1 MTSPTPQTTPP
12 FDRKRLPPGVEPP
25 TAADPERIGG
35 YSVVGCVGA
44 GGMGAVYAGLDA
56 GGGCAAVKVVH
67 AHFAADADFR
77 ARFVREVEMVR
88 RVRAACAPA
97 FLDADA
103 RADTPW
109 LATEYV
115 PGLTLRQHVRR
126 HGPLSGGVLLALAV
140 GLAEALT
147 AIHAAGVVHRDLK
160 PGNVILSPTGP
171 KVLDFGIARAV
182 EGTALTRTGGLFGT
196 PGWVAP
202 EQYEGQAASDR
213 SDMFAWAGLVA
224 FAATG
229 RDPFG
234 RESAEVV
241 SHRVR
246 NGEPDL
252 DGVPPELLDPVRRAF
267 DKDPGRRPPA
277 VEVVTALTSGWN
289 ATRIQPFHGDPVT
302 EVVPGLLAT
311 EWRGVEAPAPRRVRR
326 SGRAPLLAATAAV
339 LVAALVGTWLVVR
352 PEGGQEA
359 ADGGAAD
366 GGTATG
372 DAAGTTGD
380 AAGSGEPAVRTDPEN
395 LEAVVGEAVELALGA
410 SSFTAYSATRE
421 AEMSTGSTTRYSYT
435 EDPEPRYFQSLYA
448 GPATFV
454 TLEVGEGPDDVLART
469 DSNLVGLVEGAYYRP
484 APEELEDGPRAGWTS
499 TVESLRAV
507 LGEGRQVSYQG
518 ESAPPV
524 TDYPEDMTEGVDL
537 SGRTGHHYTGTYVG
551 ESILAPGQEAEFT
564 FDLWI
569 GGDGYPQ
576 HFQTYES
583 SEGEGV
589 NGTFLTGNSTT
600 VGFLQFNGP
609 VEVEVPDESEIA
621 ASREEAAPQT
631 GTG

>member
-1 MTSPTPQTTPP
+1 MTTATTPA

-25 TAADPERIGG
+25 TGSDPERIGG
-35 YSVVGCVGA
+35 YSVVGRVGA

-67 AHFAADADFR
+67 AHFAADPEFR
-77 ARFVREVEMVR
+77 ARFAREVEMVR

-97 FLDADA
+97 FLDADT

-160 PGNVILSPTGP
+160 PGNVILAPTGP

-202 EQYEGQAASDR
+202 EQYEGRAASDR

-267 DKDPGRRPPA
+267 DKDPGRRPTA
-277 VEVVTALTSGWN
+277 AEVVTELTSGWN
-289 ATRIQPFHGDPVT
+289 ATRVQPLQGDPVT

-311 EWRGVEAPAPRRVRR
+311 EWRGVEAPTPRRVRR
-326 SGRAPLLAATAAV
+326 SGRTPLLAATAAV
-339 LVAALVGTWLVVR
+339 LAAALVGTWLVVR
-352 PEGGQEA
+352 PEDGQEA
-359 ADGGAAD
+359 AGGGAAD
-366 GGTATG
+366 GGTETG
-372 DAAGTTGD
+372 DGTGTGGGAADT
-380 AAGSGEPAVRTDPEN
+380 GEPAVLADPEN
-395 LEAVVGEAVELALGA
+395 VEAVVGEAVELALGA
-410 SSFTAYSATRE
+410 TSFTAYSATRQ
-421 AEMSTGSTTRYSYT
+421 AEMSTGGTTSYAYT

-448 GPATFV
+448 GPATYV
-454 TLEVGEGPDDVLART
+454 TLEIGEGPDDVLART
-469 DSNLVGLVEGAYYRP
+469 DSNLVGVVEGAYYRP
-484 APEELEDGPRAGWTS
+484 APEELEEGPRAGWTT

-507 LGEGRQVSYQG
+507 LGEGSRVSYQG

-524 TDYPEDMTEGVDL
+524 TDYPEDMTEGMDL
-537 SGRTGHHYTGTYVG
+537 AGRTGHHYTGTYVG
-551 ESILAPGQEAEFT
+551 EAALAPGQQEAELT

-569 GGDGYPQ
+569 GEDGYPQ

-583 SEGEGV
+583 AEEEGI
-589 NGTFLTGNSTT
+589 NGAFMTGYSTT

-609 VEVEVPDESEIA
+609 VEVEVPEESEIA

>member
-1 MTSPTPQTTPP
+1 MTTATTPA

-25 TAADPERIGG
+25 TGADPERIGG
-35 YSVVGCVGA
+35 YSVVGRVGA

-67 AHFAADADFR
+67 AHFAADPDFR
-77 ARFVREVEMVR
+77 ARFAREVEMVR

-97 FLDADA
+97 FLDADT

-160 PGNVILSPTGP
+160 PGNVILAPSGP

-202 EQYEGQAASDR
+202 EQYEGRAASDR

-267 DKDPGRRPPA
+267 DKDPGRRPTA
-277 VEVVTALTSGWN
+277 AEVVAGLTSGWN
-289 ATRIQPFHGDPVT
+289 ATRVQPLQGDPVT

-326 SGRAPLLAATAAV
+326 SGRPLLAAAAAV

-352 PEGGQEA
+352 PQDGQET
-359 ADGGAAD
+359 ADGGTADGGTAAGGDAGTGEGAAD
-366 GGTATG
+366 GG
-372 DAAGTTGD
+372 
-380 AAGSGEPAVRTDPEN
+380 EPAVLTDPEDT
-395 LEAVVGEAVELALGA
+395 EAVVDEAVGLALGA
-410 SSFTAYSATRE
+410 SSFAAYSTSRD
-421 AEMSTGSTTRYSYT
+421 AETGMGYPVNHSYT
-435 EDPEPRYFQSLYA
+435 EDPEPRYLQVSYQ
-448 GPATFV
+448 GPATYR
-454 TLEVGEGPDDVLART
+454 TLEIGEGPDDVLART
-469 DSNLVGLVEGAYYRP
+469 DSNLVGVVEGSYYRP
-484 APEELEDGPRAGWTS
+484 APEELEDEPRAAWTS
-499 TVESLRAV
+499 TVESLRVV
-507 LGEGRQVSYQG
+507 LGEGSQVSYQG

-524 TDYPEDMTEGVDL
+524 TDYPEDMAEGMDL
-537 SGRTGHHYTGTYVG
+537 AGRVGHHYTGSY
-551 ESILAPGQEAEFT
+551 PAEPDERVEGRTGDREVT

-569 GGDGYPQ
+569 GDDGYPQ
-576 HFQTYES
+576 HFQAYDS
-583 SEGEGV
+583 WEGEGIH
-589 NGTFLTGNSTT
+589 GTHMDGESTII
-600 VGFLQFNGP
+600 GFFQFNGP
-609 VEVEVPDESEIA
+609 VEIEVPDESEIA